1 MASVDELQSVI
12 GYEFKDKSLIVQ
24 AMTHSSYAN
33 EMHMGKHSDNERLEF
48 LGDAVLE
55 IVTSR
60 FLYLNYPDYSEGD
73 LTKLRASLVCEPTLA
88 YCTKEIDLGKYVLLA
103 RGEDKS
109 GGRLRKSIL
118 SDALE
123 ALIGAIYL
131 DGGMDKASDFI
142 EKYILTDIEH
152 KILFYDCKT
161 NLQEV
166 VQAKHD
172 GNVEYQLLS
181 EEGPAHNK
189 TFSSAVLYHDEVLGT
204 GKGHTKKAAEQ
215 EAAYQALLSIKEGN
229 ICI

>member
-1 MASVDELQSVI
+1 
-12 GYEFKDKSLIVQ
+12 
-24 AMTHSSYAN
+24 
-33 EMHMGKHSDNERLEF
+33 
-48 LGDAVLE
+48 
-55 IVTSR
+55 
-60 FLYLNYPDYSEGD
+60 
-73 LTKLRASLVCEPTLA
+73 
-88 YCTKEIDLGKYVLLA
+88 
-103 RGEDKS
+103 
-109 GGRLRKSIL
+109 
-118 SDALE
+118 
-123 ALIGAIYL
+123 
-131 DGGMDKASDFI
+131 MDKASDFI

-215 EAAYQALLSIKEGN
+215 EAAYQALLNIKEGN